1 MNGNLRKGGETVG
14 NKFWRILIV
23 SICIICFATLGVAF
37 AQKKVGGGDIK
48 YESKTAGTVL
58 FSHETHVNTHKTKC
72 TDCHSKVF
80 KMKKEA
86 KITKADH
93 SETKYCTVC
102 HDGKKAFGS
111 TVEADCAKCH
121 KK

>member
-1 MNGNLRKGGETVG
+1 MG

-23 SICIICFATLGVAF
+23 SVCIICFAALGMAF

-48 YESKTAGTVL
+48 YEGKTQGAVV
-58 FSHETHVNTHKTKC
+58 FSHESHVNKHKLKC
-72 TDCHSKVF
+72 AECHSKPKLF
-80 KMKKEA
+80 AMKKEA

-93 SETKYCTVC
+93 SEPKYCAAC
-102 HDGKKAFGS
+102 HDGKKAFGL
-111 TVEADCAKCH
+111 TAEADCAKCH

>member
-1 MNGNLRKGGETVG
+1 MG
-14 NKFWRILIV
+14 NKFWRILLV
-23 SICIICFATLGVAF
+23 SICIISFATLNVAF

-58 FSHETHVNTHKTKC
+58 FSHESHVNTHKTKC
-72 TDCHSKVF
+72 TDCHSKIF

-93 SETKYCTVC
+93 SEGKYCAVC
-102 HDGKKAFGS
+102 HDGKKAFNQ

>member
-1 MNGNLRKGGETVG
+1 MG
-14 NKFWRILIV
+14 NKFWRIFIISV
-23 SICIICFATLGVAF
+23 SIICFAALGVAF

-48 YESKTAGTVL
+48 YESKEQGTIL
-58 FSHETHVNTHKTKC
+58 FSHEKHMKVPDTKC
-72 TDCHSKVF
+72 NSCHTKIF

-93 SETKYCTVC
+93 AEAKYCSVC
-102 HDGKKAFGS
+102 HDGKKAFG
-111 TVEADCAKCH
+111 TTAEADCAKCH

>member
-1 MNGNLRKGGETVG
+1 VG
-14 NKFWRILIV
+14 NKFWRILLV

-37 AQKKVGGGDIK
+37 AQKKVGGGDVK
-48 YESKTAGTVL
+48 YESKTQGAVL

-72 TDCHSKVF
+72 TDCHSKIF

-93 SETKYCTVC
+93 SEAKYCAVC
-102 HDGKKAFGS
+102 HDGKKAFG
-111 TVEADCAKCH
+111 TKVEADCAKCH